1 MTNKNTGHNTGHG
14 VLYYKTD
21 GDGNESGHE
30 SGQCVPI
37 RYTSKFNGIGH
48 GIRQSVQYEIKQ
60 GNSDAVASRET
71 SRKLSGLV

>member
-37 RYTSKFNGIGH
+37 RYTSKFNGI
-48 GIRQSVQYEIKQ
+48 RQSVQYEIKQ